1 METLHP
7 SKHRAAIKGGIVAT
21 LCAIVWPIAAQSPHN
36 NVRSP
41 EPRLQK
47 LILRAAGRSASFCD
61 LLRRLSV
68 ADVTVYL
75 VCSGVDARP
84 PAPRLSFLS
93 RVATWRYLVV
103 HLRCPMP
110 DDPQIVMLA
119 HELRHAVE
127 IADAGDVVDQRSMLR
142 HYMRIGVEVSD
153 GARIRAFET
162 ASARTTAEFVRRELA
177 TPPGADQVAESNRH
191 QPPRIGT
198 ALGTRTLRWSGP

>member
-1 METLHP
+1 METLHS

-36 NVRSP
+36 NVRSS
-41 EPRLQK
+41 EPRLHK
-47 LILRAAGRSASFCD
+47 LIWSAAARSVSFD
-61 LLRRLSV
+61 YLLQRLDV
-68 ADVTVYL
+68 ANVIVYL
-75 VCSGVDARP
+75 ACNAIDARP

-93 RVATWRYLVV
+93 RVGIWRYLMV

-142 HYMRIGVEVSD
+142 HYMRIGFEVSD
-153 GARIRAFET
+153 GTRIRAFET
-162 ASARTTAEFVRRELA
+162 ASARTTAEFVRRELE
-177 TPPGADQVAESNRH
+177 TPHGVDQVAESNRH
-191 QPPRIGT
+191 EPPRIGT
-198 ALGTRTLRWSGP
+198 ASGTRTPRWSEP

>member
-1 METLHP
+1 METVRS
-7 SKHRAAIKGGIVAT
+7 SKHRVAIKGGIVAT
-21 LCAIVWPIAAQSPHN
+21 LCAIVWPIAAQSRHN
-36 NVRSP
+36 HVRSP

-47 LILRAAGRSASFCD
+47 LILRAAARSASFDD
-61 LLRRLSV
+61 LLQRLDV
-68 ADVTVYL
+68 ADVAVYL
-75 VCSGVDARP
+75 VCSAVDARP

-110 DDPQIVMLA
+110 DDQQIVMLA

-127 IADAGDVVDQRSMLR
+127 IADDGDVVDQRSMLG
-142 HYMRIGVEVSD
+142 HYMRIGVEVSS

-162 ASARTTAEFVRRELA
+162 APAQTTAEFVRRELA
-177 TPPGADQVAESNRH
+177 TPRRADQVAESNRN

-198 ALGTRTLRWSGP
+198 AGTRTQRWSEP